1 MHTIRSTPPLSSSFN
16 HSPCL
21 FHDTLLPKCSC
32 SCSYSYSCS
41 CCCYAAN
48 ISVHDRLATVNP
60 RFLHKGL
67 SQSTLIQSSLCKRFI
82 FQERRYQRFRGFVQK
97 KKEHILSNVVDDCE
111 VMLSLLTDEVG
122 LECTDVKNRKK
133 ITKEKKSVG
142 LGVVKMKS
150 LKESENL
157 ELGKEGSFGESEGN
171 KDFEVKS
178 DCYYVGQTSSS
189 AYKNDSRKDCID
201 GVVKMKYL
209 KESEN
214 LDLGKEGSFGESEGN
229 KDFEVKSDCYYVGQ
243 TSSSAYKNDSRK
255 DCIDGVV
262 KMKYLKESENLDMG
276 KEGSFGES
284 EGNKDFEVKSDYY
297 HVGQTSSSAY
307 KNDSRKDCIDGVVKM
322 KYLKESE
329 NLDLGKEGSFG
340 GSEDNKDFE
349 VKSDCYC
356 VGQTSS
362 SEYKN
367 DLRKDCK
374 GRTDKV
380 AKMKSL
386 QESENLDLRKEG
398 SFGESEGNKDIE
410 VKSDCYYVG
419 QTSLGEYK
427 KDLRKDGKGC
437 NDGVVG
443 KIERRQESVRE
454 PEGLLEKDNVNGCYG
469 VSVGAS
475 QRESNVSSDWRKK
488 SEKKLNKE
496 LSQHE
501 SNASANIEPCCRKQS
516 NEIFKITDETGS
528 RMKYKRF
535 TDTSNNDNS
544 VVESTFTT
552 ENKLKVIPEAMVSK
566 PTSTEDNKDDGSG
579 TCGQK
584 DGGSRH
590 SSQGSGPRGPSDEM
604 WHVTDASTQE
614 PSEPDNTVQTS
625 GSSENGEPVKTSNK
639 SLWTVIGDMVRS
651 HWKPSRSGSHTP
663 TSGGAKGSSYFSTS
677 SETWFSSREPDDSN
691 DEDVKKSIIKG
702 LDSSLPEGPSRKT
715 CLPMIKESSFS
726 LKRSPKIKNTVK
738 TDPDQLTELKRRKLV
753 HKDQVFKDDFD
764 KWEETYN
771 LENERQKE
779 DEMFMREALLEAK
792 RAADVWEVPVGAVLV
807 KDGKIIARGYNMV
820 EQLQDS
826 TAHAEMICIRKAS
839 TVSSSWRLSD
849 TTLYVTLEPC
859 PMCAGAILQA
869 RIHTVVWG
877 APNKLLGA
885 DGSWVRLFCDGDGGS
900 SSMLPN
906 MPCAPPHP
914 FHPNMAVRRGVL
926 AAECAEVMQQFFR
939 LRRKKKTEPEPEP
952 PNLPSSIS
960 VPHHH
965 QHHHSNFLS
974 KLHHAFKVIFCL

>member
-1 MHTIRSTPPLSSSFN
+1 MHIITSTPPLSSSFN

-32 SCSYSYSCS
+32 SCSYSCS

-67 SQSTLIQSSLCKRFI
+67 SQSALIQSSLCKRFI
-82 FQERRYQRFRGFVQK
+82 FQGGFRKYYKNIYGFSSFDDLDESYYEKVCAFKERQRGFVQK

-111 VMLSLLTDEVG
+111 VMLSLITDEVG

-157 ELGKEGSFGESEGN
+157 DLRKEGSFGESEGN
-171 KDFEVKS
+171 KDFE
-178 DCYYVGQTSSS
+178 
-189 AYKNDSRKDCID
+189 
-201 GVVKMKYL
+201 
-209 KESEN
+209 
-214 LDLGKEGSFGESEGN
+214 
-229 KDFEVKSDCYYVGQ
+229 
-243 TSSSAYKNDSRK
+243 
-255 DCIDGVV
+255 
-262 KMKYLKESENLDMG
+262 
-276 KEGSFGES
+276 
-284 EGNKDFEVKSDYY
+284 
-297 HVGQTSSSAY
+297 
-307 KNDSRKDCIDGVVKM
+307 
-322 KYLKESE
+322 
-329 NLDLGKEGSFG
+329 
-340 GSEDNKDFE
+340 
-349 VKSDCYC
+349 
-356 VGQTSS
+356 
-362 SEYKN
+362 
-367 DLRKDCK
+367 
-374 GRTDKV
+374 
-380 AKMKSL
+380 
-386 QESENLDLRKEG
+386 ESENLDLRKEG
-398 SFGESEGNKDIE
+398 SFGESEVNKDFE

-427 KDLRKDGKGC
+427 KDLRKDGKGR

-488 SEKKLNKE
+488 SEKKPNKE
-496 LSQHE
+496 SSQHV
-501 SNASANIEPCCRKQS
+501 SNASANIEPCCRKHS
-516 NEIFKITDETGS
+516 DEIFNITDETGS

-552 ENKLKVIPEAMVSK
+552 ENKLTVIPEAMVSK

-590 SSQGSGPRGPSDEM
+590 SSQGSGPKGPSDEM

-625 GSSENGEPVKTSNK
+625 GSSENGEPVKTGNR
-639 SLWTVIGDMVRS
+639 SLWTVIGDMVRLQ
-651 HWKPSRSGSHTP
+651 WKPSRSGSHTP
-663 TSGGAKGSSYFSTS
+663 TSGGAKGSSCFSTS

-779 DEMFMREALLEAK
+779 DEMFMKEALLEAK

-839 TVSSSWRLSD
+839 TVSSSWRLSVCID
-849 TTLYVTLEPC
+849 
-859 PMCAGAILQA
+859 
-869 RIHTVVWG
+869 
-877 APNKLLGA
+877 
-885 DGSWVRLFCDGDGGS
+885 
-900 SSMLPN
+900 
-906 MPCAPPHP
+906 
-914 FHPNMAVRRGVL
+914 
-926 AAECAEVMQQFFR
+926 
-939 LRRKKKTEPEPEP
+939 KTR
-952 PNLPSSIS
+952 SID
-960 VPHHH
+960 
-965 QHHHSNFLS
+965 
-974 KLHHAFKVIFCL
+974 

>member
-1 MHTIRSTPPLSSSFN
+1 
-16 HSPCL
+16 
-21 FHDTLLPKCSC
+21 
-32 SCSYSYSCS
+32 
-41 CCCYAAN
+41 
-48 ISVHDRLATVNP
+48 
-60 RFLHKGL
+60 
-67 SQSTLIQSSLCKRFI
+67 
-82 FQERRYQRFRGFVQK
+82 
-97 KKEHILSNVVDDCE
+97 
-111 VMLSLLTDEVG
+111 MLSLITDEVG

-157 ELGKEGSFGESEGN
+157 DLRKEGSFGESEGNKDFEVKSDCYYVGQTSSSAYKNDSRKDCVDGVVKMKYLKESENLDLRKEGSFGESEGNKDFEVKSDCYYVGQTSSSAYKNDSRKDCVDGVVKVKYLKESENLDLRKEGSFGESEGN

-201 GVVKMKYL
+201 GVVKMKSL
-209 KESEN
+209 KESES

-262 KMKYLKESENLDMG
+262 KMKYLKESENLDLR

-284 EGNKDFEVKSDYY
+284 EGNKDFEVKSDCYS
-297 HVGQTSSSAY
+297 VGQTSSSAY
-307 KNDSRKDCIDGVVKM
+307 KNDSRKDCVDGVVKM

-340 GSEDNKDFE
+340 ESEGNKDFE

-374 GRTDKV
+374 GRIDKV
-380 AKMKSL
+380 VKMKSL

-398 SFGESEGNKDIE
+398 SFGESEGNTDTE

-437 NDGVVG
+437 
-443 KIERRQESVRE
+443 
-454 PEGLLEKDNVNGCYG
+454 NVNGCYG

-488 SEKKLNKE
+488 SEKKPNKE
-496 LSQHE
+496 SSQHE
-501 SNASANIEPCCRKQS
+501 SNASANIEPCCRKHS
-516 NEIFKITDETGS
+516 NEIFNITDETGS

-614 PSEPDNTVQTS
+614 PSEPDNTVNTS
-625 GSSENGEPVKTSNK
+625 GSSENDEPVKTSNK

-715 CLPMIKESSFS
+715 CLPMIKESSLS
-726 LKRSPKIKNTVK
+726 LKRSPKIKNMVK

-779 DEMFMREALLEAK
+779 DEMFMKEALLEAK

-900 SSMLPN
+900 SSMPPN

-914 FHPNMAVRRGVL
+914 FHPNMTVRRGVL

-960 VPHHH
+960 VSHHH

>member
-32 SCSYSYSCS
+32 SCSYSCSCS

-48 ISVHDRLATVNP
+48 ISVHDRLTTVNP
-60 RFLHKGL
+60 RFLQKGL
-67 SQSTLIQSSLCKRFI
+67 SQPTLIQSSLSKRFI

-97 KKEHILSNVVDDCE
+97 KKGHILSNVVVDCVNDGE

-133 ITKEKKSVG
+133 ISKEKKSVG

-150 LKESENL
+150 LKESEDLDLRKEGSFGELEGNKDFEVKSGCYCVGQTSSSAYKNDSRKDCISGVVKMKYLKESENL
-157 ELGKEGSFGESEGN
+157 DLGKEGNFGESEGN

-178 DCYYVGQTSSS
+178 DCYCVGQTSSS

-214 LDLGKEGSFGESEGN
+214 LDLRKEGSFGESEG
-229 KDFEVKSDCYYVGQ
+229 D
-243 TSSSAYKNDSRK
+243 
-255 DCIDGVV
+255 
-262 KMKYLKESENLDMG
+262 
-276 KEGSFGES
+276 
-284 EGNKDFEVKSDYY
+284 
-297 HVGQTSSSAY
+297 
-307 KNDSRKDCIDGVVKM
+307 
-322 KYLKESE
+322 
-329 NLDLGKEGSFG
+329 
-340 GSEDNKDFE
+340 KDFE

-356 VGQTSS
+356 VGQTS
-362 SEYKN
+362 EYKN
-367 DLRKDCK
+367 DLRKDCN
-374 GRTDKV
+374 GRIDKV
-380 AKMKSL
+380 VKMKSL
-386 QESENLDLRKEG
+386 QESENLDFRKEG
-398 SFGESEGNKDIE
+398 SFGESEGSKDIE

-419 QTSLGEYK
+419 QTSLVEYK

-443 KIERRQESVRE
+443 KIERRQESVQE

-496 LSQHE
+496 LSQHV
-501 SNASANIEPCCRKQS
+501 SNASANIEPCCRIHS
-516 NEIFKITDETGS
+516 NEIFNLTDETGS

-535 TDTSNNDNS
+535 ADTSNNGNS

-590 SSQGSGPRGPSDEM
+590 SSQGSGPKGPSDEM

-625 GSSENGEPVKTSNK
+625 GSSENGEPVKTSNR
-639 SLWTVIGDMVRS
+639 SLWTVIGDMVRLQ
-651 HWKPSRSGSHTP
+651 WKPSRSGSQSHTP

-677 SETWFSSREPDDSN
+677 SETWFSSREPYDSN
-691 DEDVKKSIIKG
+691 DEDVKRSIIKG

-726 LKRSPKIKNTVK
+726 LKRSPKIKNMVK
-738 TDPDQLTELKRRKLV
+738 QDPDQLTELKRRKLV

-771 LENERQKE
+771 LENKQHKE
-779 DEMFMREALLEAK
+779 DEMFMREALVEAK
-792 RAADVWEVPVGAVLV
+792 KAADVWEVPVGAVLV

-885 DGSWVRLFCDGDGGS
+885 DGSWVRLFCDSDGGS
-900 SSMLPN
+900 SSMPPD

-914 FHPNMAVRRGVL
+914 FHPNMTVRRGVL

-939 LRRKKKTEPEPEP
+939 LRRKKKAEPEPEP
-952 PNLPSSIS
+952 PNLRSSIS
-960 VPHHH
+960 VSHHH